1 MVLAAFAWG
10 LYGSPARHVN
20 GAMDPATDNLSR
32 MESAQGSQQPPR
44 VAGIRAGPALTSML
58 YLLLVAS
65 AALALWVRGYPG
77 QAPEGVERLAPW
89 AFLAF
94 VAAFAVYRLALVRSG
109 HYPAFKA
116 FAQIAAGVL
125 FFTLLLPGTWRAG
138 GPGAG
143 AGAGPDDLSALLR
156 DPSVRVRRLAAEVA
170 RQRPNAKDFAHGL
183 AAALDDPDPRVRAE
197 AHASLV
203 AIAGT
208 DLGPPEDPAARK
220 AWQERYP

>member
-1 MVLAAFAWG
+1 
-10 LYGSPARHVN
+10 
-20 GAMDPATDNLSR
+20 MDPAADNLIR
-32 MESAQGSQQPPR
+32 TDRAQGAQQPPS

-125 FFTLLLPGTWRAG
+125 FFTLLLPGTWRPSAMVQGTG
-138 GPGAG
+138 G
-143 AGAGPDDLSALLR
+143 DDLAALLH
-156 DPSVRVRRLAAEVA
+156 DPSARVRRLAAEVA
-170 RQRPNAKDFAHGL
+170 RHRPNAPDFAHAL
-183 AAALDDPDPRVRAE
+183 AAALDDPDPRVREE

-203 AIAGT
+203 AIAGA
-208 DLGPPEDPAARK
+208 DLGPPEDAAARK

>member
-1 MVLAAFAWG
+1 
-10 LYGSPARHVN
+10 
-20 GAMDPATDNLSR
+20 MDPAADNLSR
-32 MESAQGSQQPPR
+32 KEKAQGGEQPPR

-77 QAPEGVERLAPW
+77 QAPQGVEHLAPW

-125 FFTLLLPGTWRAG
+125 FFTLLLPGTWRPAA
-138 GPGAG
+138 PQE
-143 AGAGPDDLSALLR
+143 AGPDDLAALLR

-170 RQRPNAKDFAHGL
+170 RQRPNAQAFARAL
-183 AAALDDPDPRVRAE
+183 AAALDDPDPKVRAQ

-203 AIAGT
+203 AITGA
-208 DLGPPEDPAARK
+208 DLGPAEDPAARR
-220 AWQERYP
+220 AWRERYP

>member
-1 MVLAAFAWG
+1 
-10 LYGSPARHVN
+10 
-20 GAMDPATDNLSR
+20 MDPAADNLSR
-32 MESAQGSQQPPR
+32 MQKAQGAEQPPK
-44 VAGIRAGPALTSML
+44 VAGIRAGPALTAIL

-77 QAPEGVERLAPW
+77 QAPQGVETLAPW

-116 FAQIAAGVL
+116 FAQIGAGVL
-125 FFTLLLPGTWRAG
+125 FFTLLLPGTWRPPAAHDAG
-138 GPGAG
+138 G
-143 AGAGPDDLSALLR
+143 DDVAALLR
-156 DPSVRVRRLAAEVA
+156 DPSPRVRRLAAEVA
-170 RQRPNAKDFAHGL
+170 RHRPNPAALGHAL
-183 AAALDDPDPRVRAE
+183 AAALDDADPRVRAE

-203 AIAGT
+203 AITGS
-208 DLGPPEDPAARK
+208 DLGAPEDAAARK

>member
-1 MVLAAFAWG
+1 
-10 LYGSPARHVN
+10 
-20 GAMDPATDNLSR
+20 MDPAADNLSR
-32 MESAQGSQQPPR
+32 TDRAQGAQPPS

-77 QAPEGVERLAPW
+77 QAPQGVERLAPW

-94 VAAFAVYRLALVRSG
+94 LAAFAVYRLALVRSG

-125 FFTLLLPGTWRAG
+125 FFTLLLPGTWRPAATQGAG
-138 GPGAG
+138 G
-143 AGAGPDDLSALLR
+143 DDLAVLLR
-156 DPSVRVRRLAAEVA
+156 DPSPRVRRLAAEVA
-170 RQRPNAKDFAHGL
+170 RYRANAPAFAHAL
-183 AAALDDPDPRVRAE
+183 AVALDDPDPRVRAE
-197 AHASLV
+197 AHQSLV
-203 AIAGT
+203 AISGS
-208 DLGPPEDPAARK
+208 DLGAPEDAAARK

>member
-10 LYGSPARHVN
+10 LYGSPARNVN
-20 GAMDPATDNLSR
+20 GAMDPADDNLSR
-32 MESAQGSQQPPR
+32 MDRAQGGQPPR
-44 VAGIRAGPALTSML
+44 IAGIRAGPALTSML

-65 AALALWVRGYPG
+65 AGLALWVRGYPG
-77 QAPEGVERLAPW
+77 QAPQGVELLAPW

-94 VAAFAVYRLALVRSG
+94 VAAFAVYRLALVRSRR
-109 HYPAFKA
+109 YPAFKA

-125 FFTLLLPGTWRAG
+125 FFTLLLPGTWRPPAQE
-138 GPGAG
+138 AS
-143 AGAGPDDLSALLR
+143 PDDLAVLLR
-156 DPSVRVRRLAAEVA
+156 DPSVKVRRLAAEVA
-170 RQRPNAKDFAHGL
+170 RQRPDAQSFGRAL

-203 AIAGT
+203 AIAGS
-208 DLGPPEDPAARK
+208 DLGPAEDPAARR

>member
-1 MVLAAFAWG
+1 
-10 LYGSPARHVN
+10 
-20 GAMDPATDNLSR
+20 
-32 MESAQGSQQPPR
+32 
-44 VAGIRAGPALTSML
+44 ML

-77 QAPEGVERLAPW
+77 QAPQGVERLAPW

-94 VAAFAVYRLALVRSG
+94 VAAFAVYRLALVRTG

-125 FFTLLLPGTWRAG
+125 FFSLLLPGTWTSPAVQDVG
-138 GPGAG
+138 VE
-143 AGAGPDDLSALLR
+143 DLSALLR

-170 RQRPNAKDFAHGL
+170 RVRPDAASHAHAL
-183 AAALDDPDPRVRAE
+183 AVALDDPDPGVRAA

-203 AIAGT
+203 AIAGA
-208 DLGPPEDPAARK
+208 DLGGSEDAAARR
-220 AWQERYP
+220 AWQERFP